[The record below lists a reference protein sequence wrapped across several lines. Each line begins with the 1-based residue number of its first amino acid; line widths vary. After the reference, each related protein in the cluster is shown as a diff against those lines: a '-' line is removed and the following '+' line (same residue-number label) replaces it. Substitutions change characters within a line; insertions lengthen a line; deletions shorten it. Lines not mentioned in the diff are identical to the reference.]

1 MKKCNSCGA
10 LVADDSR
17 FCSECGSSDII
28 SLPSEA
34 PVQPPVQPPVNEP
47 APAAPAAAPSYA
59 QPASQ
64 PAQPYEQPA
73 QQPAPQYAQPAAPQP
88 TPQPAPQQPNNTAGG
103 YPPAAPANNGT
114 QDYYRQAQTPSGNAP
129 AGGYYTGGNV
139 PPAGGS
145 VPPAGAAYQQP
156 GAYPYAAGQQN
167 YASAPPVKK
176 KKKTGL
182 IIAIVLGVLFIFGA
196 IVLFIGARIAKKAL
210 EDMDPNAYIDEL
222 ISEFESGLIDETSPA
237 VPYTKGELSGDVY
250 TNEWA
255 GLQFTIPEGFVN
267 GSAADYADNSD
278 DRTDAGFTT
287 ASDDDN
293 GEFLLLFED
302 VSDISDGVT
311 ETQYLDIVT
320 KDWVTEEDAADGWM
334 LTDYYSMTV
343 AGETYL
349 AAKMS
354 NSRTDFVQVISC
366 RVYDDHVLCFLCW
379 AAEDEVDAFFDSI
392 TTP

>member
-34 PVQPPVQPPVNEP
+34 PVQSPVQPPVNEP

-267 GSAADYADNSD
+267 GSEEDYDDSSD
-278 DRTDAGFTT
+278 IYTDACLI
-287 ASDDDN
+287 AEDEDN
-293 GEFLLLFED
+293 GISFITIGSGGYTGMTED
-302 VSDISDGVT
+302 D
-311 ETQYLDIVT
+311 YL
-320 KDWVTEEDAADGWM
+320 KY
-334 LTDYYSMTV
+334 LTDDMLDEEMISQGWSFGTNYSMQI
-343 AGETYL
+343 AGEDYR
-349 AAKMS
+349 AIKMS
-354 NSRTDFVQVISC
+354 NSYTDSFEEIVAC
-366 RVYDDHVLCFLCW
+366 RIYDDHMLCFICYG
-379 AAEDEVDAFFDSI
+379 DTTVIDGFFDSI